1 MSASLAV
8 CALFVS
14 AQTQEEVTE
23 TVFAPHWYGLVQ
35 IGGQETLGEAS
46 FGKLFSF
53 NAQLGAGYQFNP
65 VLGARFTLNGWTSK
79 GALDFEGKHYWKY
92 NYISP
97 MVDVT
102 VDLVNL
108 IAGYSP
114 ERKWTVG
121 ALAGIGAN
129 IAFKNDQ
136 ANDVNNSLK
145 QYVGGENALG
155 NIWDGTKTRLTG
167 RLGVNFDYAVTEQLK
182 LGVELQANV
191 LNDNYNSKI
200 AHNADWYFNGLVGVK
215 YAFGPTTA
223 KRTRYIDVA
232 PCEPQIIEKVVE
244 KIIEKEVP
252 VPVVEEKAPEQFRRD
267 IFFTI
272 SNTRID
278 NSQMAKIDEIVSYIN
293 NHPNCKV
300 EITGYADKGTGSQR
314 LNLRLSMQRAQAV
327 ANALAKKGI
336 PQARVVVKSMGEE
349 MYQPYADPV
358 LNRVAICIAED

>member
-8 CALFVS
+8 CALFAS
-14 AQTQEEVTE
+14 AQGQQEVTE
-23 TVFAPHWYGLVQ
+23 TVFMPYWYGQAQ

-46 FGKLFSF
+46 FGKLLSL
-53 NAQLGAGYQFNP
+53 NAQLGVGYQFNP
-65 VLGARFTLNGWTSK
+65 VLGARLTLNSWTSK

-92 NYISP
+92 RYISP
-97 MVDVT
+97 MVNVT
-102 VDLVNL
+102 ADLTNL
-108 IAGYSP
+108 IGGFCP
-114 ERKWTVG
+114 ERKWSVG
-121 ALAGIGAN
+121 VFAGIGAN
-129 IAFKNDQ
+129 VAYKNDE
-136 ANDVNNSLK
+136 AVDVNNSLK

-155 NIWDGTKTRLTG
+155 NIWDGTKVRLTG
-167 RLGVNFDYAVTEQLK
+167 NFGLTFDYAVTERVK

-215 YAFGPTTA
+215 YAFGPTTT
-223 KRTRYIDVA
+223 KRTRMVEVP

-244 KIIEKEVP
+244 KIVEKEVP

-272 SNTRID
+272 SNTRVD
-278 NSQMAKIDEIVSYIN
+278 KSQMAKVDEVVSYMN
-293 NHPNCKV
+293 AHPGSKV

-327 ANALAKKGI
+327 ADALVKKGV
-336 PQARVVVKSMGEE
+336 PKELLVVKSMGDE